1 MSQATLYKRGLA
13 DLQILA
19 QQISLR
25 FGADQHR
32 RGRLW
37 VRGEYLFL

>member
-19 QQISLR
+19 SVISLR
-25 FGADQHR
+25 FGADQH
-32 RGRLW
+32 
-37 VRGEYLFL
+37 